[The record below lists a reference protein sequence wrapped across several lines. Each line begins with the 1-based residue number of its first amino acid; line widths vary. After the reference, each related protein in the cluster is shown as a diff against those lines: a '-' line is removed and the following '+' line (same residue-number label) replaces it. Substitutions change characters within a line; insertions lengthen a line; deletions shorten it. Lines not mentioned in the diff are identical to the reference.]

1 MRRTKGAAATVL
13 AVTATLMIGTTAIG
27 ATTEPGG
34 STGGE
39 CPRDIAAAAA
49 AATTAPAATE
59 APAAVE
65 TTAAAGVP
73 ETTAAAAP
81 ATTAAASVDTAP
93 PATLPA
99 NVSELDADAT
109 FDINPQPRDSL
120 QQGGTLRLQV
130 ASLAENW
137 NPNHPDGNESDFSN
151 VLQPMTYFPWLIDNE
166 GVATLNADYVAEF
179 AESDDHLT
187 LTYTLNPDAVWHD
200 GTPITAADWQATWNA
215 LSGLDPEFQ
224 VVSREGYELITSV
237 EQGADEFEVVVTFC
251 QPYPDHEALFSPL
264 VPAASYADPETYNT
278 GWIGPI
284 NNDWMTGPF
293 EVGSYDEGG
302 QVVELVPSDTWWGAE
317 PLLDSI
323 SFTVISEDATPQAFA
338 NNEID
343 SFDVGPD
350 PNGYA
355 LAFNTPGAEI
365 RAAAGPNWRH
375 VTLNSGPN
383 GGLIQDQVVRRAIQ
397 MSLDRA
403 AIGVSDLAGIPWPAK
418 PLGSHVFV
426 ENSPFYVDNSG
437 EFGTYDPDAAMALL
451 DENGW
456 VAGSDGVREKDGQ
469 RLHVR
474 HSQIVG
480 TPVSENEAQLVQ
492 AQLAE
497 VGIEVEI
504 VDMSLQEWGN
514 ILVAGEFEMIAFTWV
529 GTPFPFRGLD
539 QLFGNGSDSNFGF
552 SNIPEL
558 DPLLA
563 ELATTADDTER
574 AAIANQIDVILWD
587 YAHTMPLYQRPDL
600 WATNANLA
608 NFGAFG
614 FMLPAIW
621 TDVGYM

>member
-1 MRRTKGAAATVL
+1 MPTRHRCRSCGGDHRAGRYRGAGRRRDDRRR
-13 AVTATLMIGTTAIG
+13 
-27 ATTEPGG
+27 GG
-34 STGGE
+34 
-39 CPRDIAAAAA
+39 R
-49 AATTAPAATE
+49 TTAPAA
-59 APAAVE
+59 PAT
-65 TTAAAGVP
+65 TTAAPV
-73 ETTAAAAP
+73 E
-81 ATTAAASVDTAP
+81 TAP
-93 PATLPA
+93 PPTLPA

-137 NPNHPDGNESDFSN
+137 NPNHPDGNETDFSE

-166 GVATLNADYVAEF
+166 GTATLNTDYVAEF

-200 GTPITAADWQATWNA
+200 GSPITAADWQALWNA

-224 VVSREGYELITSV
+224 AVSREGYELITSV

-251 QPYPDHEALFSPL
+251 QPYADHEALFSSL
-264 VPAASYADPETYNT
+264 APAAAYADPETYNS

-293 EVGSYDEGG
+293 EVGTYDEAA
-302 QVVELVPSDTWWGAE
+302 QIVELVPSDTWWGDE

-323 SFTVISEDATPQAFA
+323 QFTVISTDATPQAFA

-343 SFDVGPD
+343 SFDIGPD

-355 LAFNTPGAEI
+355 LALNTPGAEI
-365 RAAAGPNWRH
+365 RASAGPNWRH

-456 VAGSDGVREKDGQ
+456 VAGADGVREKDGE
-469 RLHVR
+469 RLTVR

-480 TPVSENEAQLVQ
+480 VPVSENEAQLVQ

-514 ILVAGEFEMIAFTWV
+514 ILVAGEFEMIAFTWT
-529 GTPFPFRGLD
+529 GTPFPFRGID
-539 QLFGNGSDSNFGF
+539 QLFGNGSESNFGF

-558 DPLLA
+558 DPLLT
-563 ELATTADDTER
+563 ELAGTVDDTER

-587 YAHTMPLYQRPDL
+587 YGHTIPLYQRPDL
-600 WATNANLA
+600 WATNADVA

-621 TDVGYM
+621 TDVGYQ

>member
-1 MRRTKGAAATVL
+1 MGQRKSAAATVL
-13 AVTATLMIGTTAIG
+13 IVVVLMSGGTATVG
-27 ATTEPGG
+27 ATTEPAGAG
-34 STGGE
+34 GGE

-59 APAAVE
+59 AP
-65 TTAAAGVP
+65 VP
-73 ETTAAAAP
+73 VETTAAAAP
-81 ATTAAASVDTAP
+81 ETTVAAAAPTTEPASVETAP

-120 QQGGTLRLQV
+120 QQGGQLRLQV

-137 NPNHPDGNESDFSN
+137 NPNHPDGNENDFTN

-166 GVATLNADYVAEF
+166 GVATLNDDYVLEF

-187 LTYTLNPDAVWHD
+187 LTYTLNPAAVWHD
-200 GTPITAADWQATWNA
+200 GSPITAADWQATWNA
-215 LSGLDPEFQ
+215 LNGLNSEYQ
-224 VVSREGYELITSV
+224 VVSTEGYELITSV
-237 EQGADEFEVVVTFC
+237 EQGGDEFEVVVTFC
-251 QPYPDHEALFSPL
+251 QPYPDHEALFSP
-264 VPAASYADPETYNT
+264 VAPAASYADPETYNT
-278 GWIGPI
+278 GWVGPI

-293 EVGSYDEGG
+293 EVGSYDEAA
-302 QVVELVPSDTWWGAE
+302 QIVELVPSDTWWGDE

-323 SFTVISEDATPQAFA
+323 QFTVISEDATPQAFA

-343 SFDVGPD
+343 SFDIGPD

-355 LAFNTPGAEI
+355 LSFNTPGAEI

-437 EFGTYDPDAAMALL
+437 EFGTYNPDGAMALL
-451 DENGW
+451 EENGW
-456 VAGSDGVREKDGQ
+456 VAGPDGVREKDGQ
-469 RLHVR
+469 RLTVR

-480 TPVSENEAQLVQ
+480 VPVSENEAQLVQ

-514 ILVAGEFEMIAFTWV
+514 LLVAGEFEMMAFSWV

-539 QLFGNGSDSNFGF
+539 QLFGNGSESNFGF

-563 ELATTADDTER
+563 GLATTVDDTER
-574 AAIANQIDVILWD
+574 AAIANEIDVILWD
-587 YAHTMPLYQRPDL
+587 YAHTIPLYQRPDL
-600 WATNANLA
+600 WATNATLA

>member
-1 MRRTKGAAATVL
+1 MRRTKSAVTVL
-13 AVTATLMIGTTAIG
+13 AAAAITLGGTVAVE

-34 STGGE
+34 AGGE
-39 CPRDIAAAAA
+39 CPRDIAAEAA
-49 AATTAPAATE
+49 AAT
-59 APAAVE
+59 
-65 TTAAAGVP
+65 
-73 ETTAAAAP
+73 AP
-81 ATTAAASVDTAP
+81 ATTAAAEAVATTAAAAPETTAVAAAPTTEAAPAATEP
-93 PATLPA
+93 PPTLPA
-99 NVSELDADAT
+99 GVSELDADAAV
-109 FDINPQPRDSL
+109 DINQQPRDSL
-120 QQGGTLRLQV
+120 QQGGQLRLQV

-137 NPNHPDGNESDFSN
+137 NGFHPDGNESDFAS
-151 VLQPMTYFPWLIDNE
+151 VLQPMSYWPWLIDSE
-166 GVATLNADYVAEF
+166 GVATLNTDFVLEF
-179 AESDDHLT
+179 AESDDLLT

-215 LSGLDPEFQ
+215 VNGLDPEFQ
-224 VVSREGYELITSV
+224 VVSTEGYELITSV
-237 EQGADEFEVVVTFC
+237 EAGADEFEVVVTFC
-251 QPYPDHEALFSPL
+251 EPYADHEALFAGL
-264 VPAASYADPETYNT
+264 APAASVADAETYNT

-293 EVGSYDEGG
+293 EVGTYDEGA
-302 QVVELVPSDTWWGAE
+302 QVVELVPSDTWWGE
-317 PLLDSI
+317 QPLLDSI
-323 SFTVISEDATPQAFA
+323 LFTVISEDAAPQAFA

-343 SFDVGPD
+343 SFDIGAD

-383 GGLIQDQVVRRAIQ
+383 GGLIQDQVIRRAIQ

-426 ENSPFYVDNSG
+426 ENSQFYVDNSDPW
-437 EFGTYDPDAAMALL
+437 GTYDPEAAMALL
-451 DENGW
+451 EENGW
-456 VAGSDGVREKDGQ
+456 VTGDDGVREKDGQ
-469 RLHVR
+469 RLTVR

-480 TPVSENEAQLVQ
+480 VPVSENEAQLIQ
-492 AQLAE
+492 SQLGE

-514 ILVAGEFEMIAFTWV
+514 ILVAGEFEMIAFSWT

-552 SNIPEL
+552 SEIPGIDEL
-558 DPLLA
+558 LDQ
-563 ELATTADDTER
+563 LATTVDDTER
-574 AAIANQIDVILWD
+574 ARIANEIDVMLWEF
-587 YAHTMPLYQRPDL
+587 AHTIPLYQRPDL
-600 WATNANLA
+600 WATNADVA

-614 FMLPAIW
+614 LMLPAIW
-621 TDVGYM
+621 TDVGWM